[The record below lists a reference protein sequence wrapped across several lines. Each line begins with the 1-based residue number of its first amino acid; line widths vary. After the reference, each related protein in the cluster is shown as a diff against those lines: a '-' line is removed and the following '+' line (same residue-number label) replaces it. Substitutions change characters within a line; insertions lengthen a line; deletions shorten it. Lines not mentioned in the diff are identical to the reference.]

1 MINNFFNSPKTL
13 RLIIAFLSALLVW
26 QLFSS
31 AQASTNSQ
39 LEFRI
44 RRLETQVS
52 QLRGEIS
59 SFRVQSSPSI
69 NPVEGSVTE
78 DIPPDP
84 RSHLMSGDPMFDRLA
99 TLVIEL
105 KQDFQQLQQRV
116 DEIESDT
123 ETSQN

>member
-1 MINNFFNSPKTL
+1 MMKNLFKSPTVL
-13 RLIIAFLSALLVW
+13 RLSLAILSALIVW
-26 QLFSS
+26 QIFSP

-44 RRLETQVS
+44 RRLEGQIS

-59 SFRVQSSPSI
+59 SLRSQSSPPI
-69 NPVEGSVTE
+69 NPVEVPPTE
-78 DIPPDP
+78 DIPLDP

-105 KQDFQQLQQRV
+105 KQDFQQLQERV
-116 DEIESDT
+116 DEIESNT
-123 ETSQN
+123 ET

>member
-1 MINNFFNSPKTL
+1 MMKNLLKSRTIL
-13 RLIIAFLSALLVW
+13 RLSLAFVTILIVW

-44 RRLETQVS
+44 RRLETQIG

-59 SFRVQSSPSI
+59 GLRSRSSPSVNI
-69 NPVEGSVTE
+69 VEVPPVEN
-78 DIPPDP
+78 IPPDP

-116 DEIESDT
+116 DQIESQT
-123 ETSQN
+123 ET

>member
-1 MINNFFNSPKTL
+1 MMKNLFKSPTVL
-13 RLIIAFLSALLVW
+13 RLSLAVLSAIIVW
-26 QLFSS
+26 QIFSP

-44 RRLETQVS
+44 RRLEAQIS

-59 SFRVQSSPSI
+59 SLRFQSSPPI
-69 NPVEGSVTE
+69 NPVEVPPTE
-78 DIPPDP
+78 NIPPDP

-105 KQDFQQLQQRV
+105 KQDFQQLQERV
-116 DEIESDT
+116 DEIESNT
-123 ETSQN
+123 ET

>member
-1 MINNFFNSPKTL
+1 MMKNLLKSSTIF
-13 RLIIAFLSALLVW
+13 RLSLAFVTILIVW

-44 RRLETQVS
+44 RRLETQIG

-59 SFRVQSSPSI
+59 GLRSRSSPSVNI
-69 NPVEGSVTE
+69 VEVPPVEN
-78 DIPPDP
+78 IPPDP

-116 DEIESDT
+116 DQIESQT
-123 ETSQN
+123 ET

>member
-1 MINNFFNSPKTL
+1 MKNLLKSRTIL
-13 RLIIAFLSALLVW
+13 RLSLAFVTILIVW

-44 RRLETQVS
+44 RRLETQIG

-59 SFRVQSSPSI
+59 GLRSRSSPSVNI
-69 NPVEGSVTE
+69 VEVPPVEN
-78 DIPPDP
+78 IPPDP

-116 DEIESDT
+116 DQIESQT
-123 ETSQN
+123 ET

>member
-1 MINNFFNSPKTL
+1 MNNILNSPKIL
-13 RLIIAFLSALLVW
+13 RLILAFLSAIIILQTFLP
-26 QLFSS
+26 

-44 RRLETQVS
+44 RRLETQIG

-59 SFRVQSSPSI
+59 GLRSRSSPSVNI
-69 NPVEGSVTE
+69 IEV
-78 DIPPDP
+78 PPNENIQTDP

-105 KQDFQQLQQRV
+105 KQDFQQLENRV
-116 DEIESDT
+116 NEIESNPQ
-123 ETSQN
+123 SSK

>member
-1 MINNFFNSPKTL
+1 MMKNLFKSPTVL
-13 RLIIAFLSALLVW
+13 RLSLAVLSAIIIW
-26 QLFSS
+26 QIFSP

-44 RRLETQVS
+44 RRLEAQIS

-59 SFRVQSSPSI
+59 SLRFQSSPPI
-69 NPVEGSVTE
+69 NPVEIAPGE
-78 DIPPDP
+78 NIPPDP

-105 KQDFQQLQQRV
+105 KQDFQQLQERV
-116 DEIESDT
+116 DQIESDT
-123 ETSQN
+123 QT